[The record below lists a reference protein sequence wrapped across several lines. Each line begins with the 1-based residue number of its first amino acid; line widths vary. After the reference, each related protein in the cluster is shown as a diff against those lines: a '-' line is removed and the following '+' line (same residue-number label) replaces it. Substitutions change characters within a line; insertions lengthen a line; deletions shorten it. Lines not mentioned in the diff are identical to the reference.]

1 MYMYKC
7 MYLPPLKYC
16 DIPITVIII
25 IPDTLAIPATFIIA
39 AVNLRL
45 YTLINVTSTIG
56 KREREREGERGR
68 RREREREGER
78 EREREEEGGRGRER
92 EGERGRGRERGRERG
107 RRREGEGERER
118 EREKGVTEKVKCNNY

>member
-25 IPDTLAIPATFIIA
+25 IPDTLAIPATFIIT

-56 KREREREGERGR
+56 KREGEGGRE
-68 RREREREGER
+68 REREREGEG
-78 EREREEEGGRGRER
+78 ERER
-92 EGERGRGRERGRERG
+92 EGERGRGRER
-107 RRREGEGERER
+107 ER
-118 EREKGVTEKVKCNNY
+118 EREK

>member
-7 MYLPPLKYC
+7 MYLPPLKYW

-56 KREREREGERGR
+56 KRERERE
-68 RREREREGER
+68 
-78 EREREEEGGRGRER
+78 
-92 EGERGRGRERGRERG
+92 
-107 RRREGEGERER
+107 REGEGGRKK
-118 EREKGVTEKVKCNNY
+118 EK

>member
-1 MYMYKC
+1 

-56 KREREREGERGR
+56 KRERERE
-68 RREREREGER
+68 REG
-78 EREREEEGGRGRER
+78 
-92 EGERGRGRERGRERG
+92 EGERGRGREEEREMKLR
-107 RRREGEGERER
+107 RER
-118 EREKGVTEKVKCNNY
+118 EMKLRSNRKGKM